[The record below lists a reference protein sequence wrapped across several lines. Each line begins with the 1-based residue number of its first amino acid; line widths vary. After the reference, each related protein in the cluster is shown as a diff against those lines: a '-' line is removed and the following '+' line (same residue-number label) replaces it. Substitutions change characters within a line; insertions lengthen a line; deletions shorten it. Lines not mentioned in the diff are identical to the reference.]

1 MSPIT
6 FPEPDLFLPG
16 QGEPS
21 LRWGVLGPGL
31 IAAAFVSA
39 LRKHTR
45 QQPFAVASR
54 NRARADTFAKS
65 WAMERAYDSYQ
76 ALVDDRDIDIV
87 YVATPHSEHLEHG
100 LLALRAG
107 KHVLIEKPMSTC
119 AADARMLVQEA
130 RARGL
135 FLMEAMWSRY
145 LPHTSVLR
153 KLLADGAIGEVRH
166 VFADLSQ
173 IGPNDP
179 MHRQRRPELGGGALL
194 DLGVY
199 TVQFSSMILA
209 APTDITATG
218 ALTDTGVDAFSTV
231 VLSHA
236 GAAQSTLISSI
247 VARSS
252 SVAYVTGSEGRIDL
266 PGDFHN
272 PTTLHL
278 VGNDYAS
285 KTALWADPTGVNGYD
300 GLSWQATAAARYIG
314 EGRTESPLHPL
325 DEVVQIMTTLD
336 VARAQLGVGT
346 TA

>member
-6 FPEPDLFLPG
+6 FPEPDLFLTG

-209 APTDITATG
+209 APTAITTTG

-236 GAAQSTLISSI
+236 GIAQSTLISSI

-252 SVAYVTGSEGRIDL
+252 SVAYVTGSEGRVDL
-266 PGDFHN
+266 AGDFHN

-285 KTALWADPTGVNGYD
+285 QPVLWADPTGVNGYD

>member
-1 MSPIT
+1 MAPTT

-21 LRWGVLGPGL
+21 LRWGILGPGL
-31 IAAAFVSA
+31 IASAFVSA

-54 NRARADTFAKS
+54 NRARADTFAKT

-76 ALVDDRDIDIV
+76 ALVDDPEIDIV

-107 KHVLIEKPMSTC
+107 KHVLIEKPMTTC
-119 AADARMLVQEA
+119 ADDARMLVQEA
-130 RARGL
+130 HARGL

-173 IGPNDP
+173 IGPSDP

-209 APTDITATG
+209 APTAITATG
-218 ALTDTGVDAFSTV
+218 ALTDTGVDAFSTL

-236 GAAQSTLISSI
+236 GMAQSTLISSI

-252 SVAYVTGSEGRIDL
+252 SVAYVTGTKGRIDL
-266 PGDFHN
+266 AGDFHN
-272 PTTLHL
+272 PTTLCL

-285 KTALWADPTGVNGYD
+285 TPALWEDPTGINSYD

-314 EGRTESPLHPL
+314 EGRKESPLHPL